1 MSGITK
7 RTAIRLSAGLIL
19 IAVLIYFSEPKAIL
33 SAILSANP
41 YYIMLSLPL
50 YPIAMILYTF
60 RWQIIV
66 VMMGDKFPL
75 WEAHQAVL
83 AGAFVSDF
91 TPARL
96 GDFLKPLMVKDRID
110 VGKGMASVIIDHWA
124 DTMTSVILGIIGL
137 LAVLHMRNWQL
148 VLLILA
154 PLSGMLVFLSSVLL
168 RKDLVVRVVQRIN
181 RKRITNMVMDF
192 YNAMDHVDDKLRL
205 IEASILLTCI
215 IWITLAF
222 RFAILIKAFGYD
234 APVVKLFFLLPLVN
248 MLSSLPLTISGLGII
263 EGGMTLLV
271 VALGEPPS
279 VGLSI
284 ALLDRALS
292 MGYHALMG
300 SRYASRLL

>member
-1 MSGITK
+1 MNAITK
-7 RTAIRLSAGLIL
+7 RTAIRLSAGLII

-33 SAILSANP
+33 SAILSAKP

-50 YPIAMILYTF
+50 YPLAMILYTF

-124 DTMTSVILGIIGL
+124 DTMTAVILGIIGL
-137 LAVLHMRNWQL
+137 LAILHMRNWQL

-154 PLSGMLVFLSSVLL
+154 PLSGMLIFLSGVLL
-168 RKDLVVRVVQRIN
+168 RKDLVMRAVYRIN
-181 RKRITNMVMDF
+181 HERLTSMVEDF
-192 YNAMDHVDDKLRL
+192 YSAMDHVDDKLRL

-215 IWITLAF
+215 IWITLAL
-222 RFAILIKAFGYD
+222 RIAILIKAFGYD
-234 APVVKLFFLLPLVN
+234 APVVKLIFLLPLVN
-248 MLSSLPLTISGLGII
+248 MLSALPLTISGLGIV

-279 VGLSI
+279 VGLSV
-284 ALLDRALS
+284 ALIDRALS

>member
-1 MSGITK
+1 MKAISK

-19 IAVLIYFSEPKAIL
+19 IAILIYYSQPGAIIA
-33 SAILSANP
+33 AILSANP
-41 YYIMLSLPL
+41 YHILLSIPL
-50 YPIAMILYTF
+50 YPLAMILYTF

-96 GDFLKPLMVKDRID
+96 GDFLKPLLVKDRID

-124 DTMTSVILGIIGL
+124 DTMTAVMLGIIGL
-137 LAVLHMRNWQL
+137 LAILHIRNWQIIL
-148 VLLILA
+148 IILA
-154 PLSGMLVFLSSVLL
+154 PLSGMLAFLTGVLL
-168 RKDLVVRVVQRIN
+168 RKDLVMRAINKINQVRL
-181 RKRITNMVMDF
+181 TNIVRDF

-205 IEASILLTCI
+205 AETSILLTFV
-215 IWITLAF
+215 IWITLAL
-222 RFAILIKAFGYD
+222 RITILIKAFGYD
-234 APVVKLFFLLPLVN
+234 APIIKLIFLLPLVN
-248 MLSSLPLTISGLGII
+248 MLSALPLTISGLGIV

-271 VALGEPPS
+271 VALGMPAS
-279 VGLSI
+279 VGLSV
-284 ALLDRALS
+284 ALIDRALS